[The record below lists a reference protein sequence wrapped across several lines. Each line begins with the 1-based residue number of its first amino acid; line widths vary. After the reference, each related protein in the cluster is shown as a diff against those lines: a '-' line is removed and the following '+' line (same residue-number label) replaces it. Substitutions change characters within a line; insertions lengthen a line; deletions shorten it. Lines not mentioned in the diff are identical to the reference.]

1 MEEST
6 APFAGLGSD
15 EWLALMTDG
24 SAAAPE
30 ATAGTT
36 GSSRAEA
43 RVAGVTPESRAEKP
57 TVPEEQTT
65 PPEVSEGVVGHAIQ
79 PPSP

>member
-1 MEEST
+1 MAST
-6 APFAGLGSD
+6 A
-15 EWLALMTDG
+15 DG

-30 ATAGTT
+30 ATAGTA
-36 GSSRAEA
+36 GSLGAEA
-43 RVAGVTPESRAEKP
+43 GVVGVTLESRAEKP